1 MPGFFRTHAIRG
13 TPDMTI
19 PLLILIDSVRDYLP
33 AFEARGFRPIFAP
46 TAESRAQAIREHAN
60 EIRVVLTRGA
70 TGVYADEIAALPK
83 LEMICSLGVGYENID
98 LAAAAARGIVVT
110 NGPGANAVSV
120 ADHAMALL
128 LGAARR
134 LPQADAA
141 VRQGHWNGFMGPQV
155 TGKRLGI
162 LGLGTIGL
170 EIARRGANGFGMR
183 VGYFN
188 RRPRPETGYSYF
200 DNPRALAAA
209 SDFLVVATPGGAATR
224 HLVDAQVLEALG
236 PTGYLINVA
245 RGSVVDTE
253 ALIAALAERRIAGA
267 GLDVVDGEPVIPE
280 MLKQLD
286 NVVLTPHSAGR
297 SPEAVAATVALF
309 LDNAT
314 AHFAGKAVLT
324 PVVAGVSVEEA

>member
-1 MPGFFRTHAIRG
+1 MS
-13 TPDMTI
+13 I
-19 PLLILIDSVRDYLP
+19 PLLILIDSVQDYLP
-33 AFEARGFRPIFAP
+33 AIEDRGFRTVFAP
-46 TAESRAQAIREHAN
+46 TDEARAQAIQDHAS

-70 TGVYADEIAALPK
+70 TGLRADEIAALPR
-83 LEMICSLGVGYENID
+83 LELICSLGVGYENID

-134 LPQADAA
+134 LPQADAW
-141 VRQGHWNGFMGPQV
+141 VRQGHWSGFMGPQV
-155 TGKRLGI
+155 SGKRLGI
-162 LGLGTIGL
+162 LGLGTIGM
-170 EIARRGANGFGMR
+170 EIARRGANGFGMS
-183 VGYFN
+183 VGYYN
-188 RRPRPETGYSYF
+188 RRERPESGYAYF
-200 DNPRALAAA
+200 DTPRALAAA

-224 HLVDAQVLEALG
+224 HLVDAGVLDALG
-236 PTGYLINVA
+236 PDGYLVNIA

-253 ALIAALAERRIAGA
+253 ALIAALAQRRIAGA
-267 GLDVVDGEPVIPE
+267 ALDVVDGEPCIPDA
-280 MLKQLD
+280 LIALD

-314 AHFAGKAVLT
+314 AHFSDNPVLT
-324 PVVAGVSVEEA
+324 PVRDAHAVAA